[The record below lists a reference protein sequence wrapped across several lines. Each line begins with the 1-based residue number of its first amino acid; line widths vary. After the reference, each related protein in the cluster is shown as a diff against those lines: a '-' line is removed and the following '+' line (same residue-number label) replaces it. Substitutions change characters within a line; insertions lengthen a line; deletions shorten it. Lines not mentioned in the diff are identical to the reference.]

1 MDKGGLGTRLAAVV
15 VSTAIRINL
24 HDFCSTIG
32 SWRKD
37 VRYSC
42 NGPACDIVHDIHVYL
57 S

>member
-37 VRYSC
+37 VIHAMVRPVILYM
-42 NGPACDIVHDIHVYL
+42 IHVYL